1 MDKISVRYLGA
12 GQIEFTRV
20 WHMDTQEFWIRD
32 GAIIARPVKAD
43 GGNYTAKALFDN
55 LNLIRLETGPLGTS
69 LKWNMACANW
79 SSLLFALNFV
89 HTCTAPFTL
98 RYFNSGWFEETLAT
112 ALETG
117 TRVEQLIFKSD
128 IYFSQR
134 AYSAVQV
141 PDIKIMPEKLRA
153 ALESGS
159 ASDDEAVVCSID
171 TGRQVSHVEQVGR
184 NSLVAS
190 IWGVSPVSFPCMSG
204 HSYDRVVSK
213 SYFAAISTGKPV
225 YDHVLAVM
233 VRPDGEHHW
242 MGYQRVIIPELNSTG
257 SKRQVRVIS
266 DMSPVN
272 INLF

>member
-1 MDKISVRYLGA
+1 
-12 GQIEFTRV
+12 
-20 WHMDTQEFWIRD
+20 MDTQEYWIKD

-43 GGNYTAKALFDN
+43 GSNYTVKTLFDS

-98 RYFNSGWFEETLAT
+98 RYFNSGWFEETHLSAK
-112 ALETG
+112 ETG
-117 TRVEQLIFKSD
+117 NRVEQLIFKSD

-134 AYSAVQV
+134 AYSAVQI
-141 PDIKIMPEKLRA
+141 PDFKVMPTKLRA
-153 ALESGS
+153 AMESGS
-159 ASDDEAVVCSID
+159 TSDDESVVCSID
-171 TGRQVSHVEQVGR
+171 TTRQVSHVEQVGR

-204 HSYDRVVSK
+204 HSYDRVVSQ
-213 SYFAAISTGKPV
+213 SYFTAIATGRPV

-233 VRPDGEHHW
+233 VKPDGEHHW
-242 MGYQRVIIPELNSTG
+242 LGYQRVIIPEARANGT
-257 SKRQVRVIS
+257 RRHVRVIS